1 MATGADQQLATHLPA
16 PKTFAPSREDVLST
30 LSFFFGDP
38 YAKARFDC
46 TRAPALPCV
55 LSCHVLV
62 SAGPFPRSCATT
74 PSITRCAQPFL
85 CVPSI
90 AVCSLTLHV
99 CAHRTYHFPDAF
111 YGQNTKLRETLN
123 NLILKSPQDWPT
135 GVGLPFVR
143 IQGTNVEWDELKFD
157 VRLLQRVP
165 YEGVS
170 RMRAFALLDL
180 RRCHVGRRFF

>member
-1 MATGADQQLATHLPA
+1 MATGADQQLSTHLPA

-38 YAKARFDC
+38 A
-46 TRAPALPCV
+46 
-55 LSCHVLV
+55 
-62 SAGPFPRSCATT
+62 
-74 PSITRCAQPFL
+74 
-85 CVPSI
+85 VPEKLRDYSEHH
-90 AVCSLTLHV
+90 AM
-99 CAHRTYHFPDAF
+99 TYHFPDAF

-180 RRCHVGRRFF
+180 RRCHAGRRFSDAPPLASQRRACAAGIVTASCAAASA

>member
-1 MATGADQQLATHLPA
+1 M
-16 PKTFAPSREDVLST
+16 
-30 LSFFFGDP
+30 
-38 YAKARFDC
+38 
-46 TRAPALPCV
+46 
-55 LSCHVLV
+55 
-62 SAGPFPRSCATT
+62 
-74 PSITRCAQPFL
+74 
-85 CVPSI
+85 
-90 AVCSLTLHV
+90 
-99 CAHRTYHFPDAF
+99 TYHFPDAF

-170 RMRAFALLDL
+170 RMQTSL
-180 RRCHVGRRFF
+180 RRRHRDRVVRCVAPPLRIRALCRPPPDASLTALHPSCLQPRHWHGELALVDASRPPHPAHPQLTRRPASSYVRR